1 MAQIRIHP
9 KIWKHVR
16 KMYDRYYG
24 SNYKDVLISLLG
36 VDETDIDKTIFD
48 RLNLQGGL
56 IVIRD
61 LLDNNEVKNDIN
73 NNWNDFGDYIK
84 EWRPQLIDYLRDNGI
99 IYNEETKNFSLTSGE
114 AIPLIVPNR
123 QLEKLVEVEFG
134 DVF

>member
-1 MAQIRIHP
+1 
-9 KIWKHVR
+9 
-16 KMYDRYYG
+16 MYDRYYG